1 MMSFAPELMQKA
13 ETVKLLILDV
23 DGVLS
28 DNKLIYGD
36 DGMEYKAFF
45 TRDGHGMVMLQKSG
59 IDIGIITGRKSPLT
73 TKRMQDLK
81 VKHVYQGVPDKL
93 PTFLKLVEELGLDFS
108 EIAYVGDDIL
118 DLPILT
124 RVGLSVC
131 PADADKE
138 VPPYVD
144 YVSQF
149 NGGQGCVREVC
160 ELILKSQDLWQ
171 AHMDFYLRKKL

>member
-1 MMSFAPELMQKA
+1 MISFTPELVQKA

-93 PTFLKLVEELGLDFS
+93 PTFLKLVEELGLDFPKS
-108 EIAYVGDDIL
+108 
-118 DLPILT
+118 LT
-124 RVGLSVC
+124 SVTTFSIYRFSPESVC
-131 PADADKE
+131 R
-138 VPPYVD
+138 
-144 YVSQF
+144 
-149 NGGQGCVREVC
+149 CVRPMR
-160 ELILKSQDLWQ
+160 I
-171 AHMDFYLRKKL
+171 KKCRRMWITSRNSMVAKAVSARCAN